1 MAENKNEVAPN
12 IIVSTIKMY
21 DTTIE
26 EMKERGASEADIYLV
41 EQAKED
47 AIKAYMEPLPEV
59 QKTEEYTTK
68 KLVDNEF
75 FNGTLLSNMFFVTI
89 GEVPTHLIREIW
101 INQDKKF
108 AHLTVYEDEKFSAC
122 KYFSDNRKFR
132 KLFIEYIKNEN
143 VRVRVD
149 VLEGL
154 KVCSMST
161 TSLNYE
167 SSEPIKTYITFK
179 YKKYVP
185 SAS

>member
-1 MAENKNEVAPN
+1 MAENKNEVAPS

-59 QKTEEYTTK
+59 QKAEEYATK

-101 INQDKKF
+101 INQDKK
-108 AHLTVYEDEKFSAC
+108 S
-122 KYFSDNRKFR
+122 N
-132 KLFIEYIKNEN
+132 I
-143 VRVRVD
+143 
-149 VLEGL
+149 
-154 KVCSMST
+154 
-161 TSLNYE
+161 
-167 SSEPIKTYITFK
+167 
-179 YKKYVP
+179 
-185 SAS
+185 